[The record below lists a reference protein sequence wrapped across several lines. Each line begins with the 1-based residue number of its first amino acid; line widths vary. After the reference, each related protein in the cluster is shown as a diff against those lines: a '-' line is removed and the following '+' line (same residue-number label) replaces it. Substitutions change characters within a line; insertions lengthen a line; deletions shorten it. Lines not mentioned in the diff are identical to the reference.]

1 MRRVKLFSANQR
13 LTILK
18 KELNSSKVL
27 METISD
33 KKCSTENLNI
43 KIQRFVVVD
52 TDLTDTIIVSH
63 VRKSKLGIQMFIEAK
78 VQMK

>member
-1 MRRVKLFSANQR
+1 
-13 LTILK
+13 
-18 KELNSSKVL
+18 